1 MSVDFFT
8 ALRTFVTGL
17 APILG
22 GSLDGLNAMSM
33 DSSSTG
39 TE

>member
-1 MSVDFFT
+1 MSYDFLG
-8 ALRTFVTGL
+8 ALGSFVRGI

-33 DSSSTG
+33 NVSSS
-39 TE
+39 EPS

>member
-1 MSVDFFT
+1 MSVAFFT
-8 ALRTFVTGL
+8 ALRTFVTDF

-33 DSSSTG
+33 DSASTG
-39 TE
+39 SE